1 MPAAWAWAEAS
12 GKARSMAATS
22 WLCKVWAMRSMG
34 PKTAVAAANPPII
47 PRRPKGIRKEQ
58 AQRTGSK
65 RMLKSSQG
73 LRVIGALV
81 EIRSMPVA
89 P

>member
-34 PKTAVAAANPPII
+34 PKTAAAAANPSDHPA
-47 PRRPKGIRKEQ
+47 PPLG
-58 AQRTGSK
+58 AGSK

-89 P
+89 A